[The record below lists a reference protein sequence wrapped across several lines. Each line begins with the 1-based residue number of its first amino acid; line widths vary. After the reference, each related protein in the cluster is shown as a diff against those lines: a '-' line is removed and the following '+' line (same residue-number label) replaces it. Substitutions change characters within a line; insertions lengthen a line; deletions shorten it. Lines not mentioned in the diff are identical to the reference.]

1 MCQQAQGHTESGS
14 LTVTKV
20 LAAAL
25 RGPPVGGLSA
35 HHWKTLNALLCCR
48 TPMLGVHHYRCADCG
63 RDHIVPHSC
72 RNRHCPEC
80 QGAAAQ
86 EWLDRQEK
94 SLLEVPYFHVVFTLP
109 HDLNAPILQNQRV
122 LHTLL
127 FEAASETLLSFGQNK
142 WGVRLGITAVLHT
155 WSQTILDHN
164 HLHCIVSGGGLTPDG
179 KHWRGVRGAKGGYL
193 FDVKALGI
201 VFRAKYRDGLRKLHA
216 KSKLQFH
223 GQLAGLSERPAF
235 EALLRKALHS
245 KWVVYAKRPFAG
257 PTQVLA
263 YLSRYTHRIA
273 IGNRRILAMETTAPG
288 IGTVTFSYKDYADNA
303 RKKTMTL
310 DLREFLRRFCM
321 HILPSRFV
329 KIRHYGLLA
338 NRGREARLA
347 CARELLPPPRQKT
360 EPTHP
365 SESKSEEIQT
375 EDAASKPHPVC
386 PHCGSIRLLLIDITH
401 PPAQSLRR
409 DKSARLNP
417 MPSLDSS

>member
-1 MCQQAQGHTESGS
+1 

-48 TPMLGVHHYRCADCG
+48 TPMLGVHHYRCTDCKQ
-63 RDHIVPHSC
+63 DHIVPHSC

-80 QGAAAQ
+80 QGAAAM
-86 EWLDRQEK
+86 EWLERQEE

-109 HDLNAPILQNQRV
+109 HDLNPLILQNQRA

-127 FEAASETLLSFGQNK
+127 FETASETLLSFGRNK
-142 WGVRLGITAVLHT
+142 WGVKLGITAVLHT
-155 WSQTILDHN
+155 WSQIILDHN

-179 KHWRGVRGAKGGYL
+179 QHWRGAKGGYL
-193 FDVKALGI
+193 FDLKALGI

-216 KSKLQFH
+216 KNKFQFH
-223 GQLAGLSERPAF
+223 GQLAALSQRPAF
-235 EALLRKALHS
+235 ETLLRKALRTP
-245 KWVVYAKRPFAG
+245 WVVYAKRPFAG
-257 PTQVLA
+257 PSQVLA

-288 IGTVTFSYKDYADNA
+288 VGTVTFSYKDYADNA

-338 NRGREARLA
+338 NRGRKDRIAR
-347 CARELLPPPRQKT
+347 ARALIPAPRQKT
-360 EPTHP
+360 QPAPP
-365 SESKSEEIQT
+365 SESKSEEIPDDQT
-375 EDAASKPHPVC
+375 APARNPAC
-386 PHCGSIRLLLIDITH
+386 PHCGSTNLRILSITR

-409 DKSARLNP
+409 DKPATPNL
-417 MPSLDSS
+417 MPAPDSS